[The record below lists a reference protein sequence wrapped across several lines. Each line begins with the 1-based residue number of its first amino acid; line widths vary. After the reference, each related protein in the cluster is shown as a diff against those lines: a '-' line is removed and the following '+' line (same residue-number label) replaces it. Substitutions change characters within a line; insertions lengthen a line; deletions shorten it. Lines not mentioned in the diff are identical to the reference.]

1 MSRAAALVIAS
12 AVALFAQPAPAVECL
27 AAKQLICAASG
38 DGHHFDFNGACQA
51 QLKGY
56 WVLHA
61 GHCEAPDPV
70 SACPHLYN
78 PICGV
83 DPMTQIQHTY
93 SNMCAAE
100 VATAQYVHDGS
111 CTVQNAPH

>member
-1 MSRAAALVIAS
+1 MARLAAFAAVCAL
-12 AVALFAQPAPAVECL
+12 ALFAKPALAVECP
-27 AAKQLICAASG
+27 AARQTICVASG

-61 GHCEAPDPV
+61 GHCEVPSPM

-78 PICGV
+78 PICAADHV
-83 DPMTQIQHTY
+83 TQIQRTY
-93 SNMCAAE
+93 PNMCASEMAS
-100 VATAQYVHDGS
+100 AQYIHDGS
-111 CTVQNAPH
+111 CTVQNRK